1 MKKTKFG
8 NIYAQV
14 AAFCLVLYCMMSI
27 SIIAAVVYCW
37 DYYDCL
43 KIDIC
48 RIIEWIAAIGMAAS
62 VVMNS
67 RKGVAIAAGV
77 RALLC
82 VYYLMG
88 YLGPW
93 SWHCSIVCP
102 IAYAALI
109 AVTVLSLK
117 EKPVV
122 KKIWFIPGA
131 LMLLYTLIE
140 WARYDNP
147 RLRIWLL
154 CDVVLCVGIILAGMW
169 LRSFGASTQA
179 APEKN
184 RISQILVLVA
194 VVFELVSFLS
204 ANYIYYNFEGKSY
217 FYGYKF
223 PYSVLYEADFAPFFL
238 ENAFEYAFGYF
249 LILGFVALLAGFIMG
264 IVGNTSAAPQKG
276 TSAPVASPVAKI
288 GSDADRLK
296 ALKELLDTGAL
307 TQEEF
312 EEKKKQV
319 LGL

>member
-14 AAFCLVLYCMMSI
+14 AAFCLVLFCMISI
-27 SIIAAVVYCW
+27 SIAAANAYYCSW
-37 DYYDCL
+37 NDIDYTEF
-43 KIDIC
+43 IIC

-62 VVMNS
+62 AVMNS

-82 VYYLMG
+82 VYYIMG
-88 YLGPW
+88 YFDLW
-93 SWHCSIVCP
+93 NLLCL
-102 IAYAALI
+102 IAYAALVVI
-109 AVTVLSLK
+109 TFLPLK

-131 LMLLYTLIE
+131 LMLLNTLIE
-140 WARYDNP
+140 WARYGEQYSGIG
-147 RLRIWLL
+147 RL
-154 CDVVLCVGIILAGMW
+154 CDVVLCVGLILAGMW
-169 LRSFGASTQA
+169 RRSFGASTQA
-179 APEKN
+179 VLAKN

-204 ANYIYYNFEGKSY
+204 ANYIYYNFEDTFDFFSSTY
-217 FYGYKF
+217 PYTILYG
-223 PYSVLYEADFAPFFL
+223 ADFALFFS

-249 LILGFVALLAGFIMG
+249 LIFGFVALLAGFIMG